1 MDVKKRAVAIES
13 CEDVL
18 REDYRYN
25 VENEIWPSI
34 NERIMRL
41 LTRTHEL
48 SDAYLELYVALADYP
63 NALTSFFD
71 VLNSTVCSWNPRRIK
86 EAREA
91 REYLTDLNIRIEDVS
106 KLLAGLISRR
116 TEV

>member
-1 MDVKKRAVAIES
+1 MTVTNRAVAIES
-13 CEDVL
+13 CENVL

-25 VENEIWPSI
+25 VENQIWPSI
-34 NERIMRL
+34 NERILRL

-48 SDAYLELYVALADYP
+48 SDAYVELYGTLADQP

-71 VLNSTVCSWNPRRIK
+71 VLNTTVYSWNPKRVK

-91 REYLTDLNIRIEDVS
+91 RDELTDLNVRI
-106 KLLAGLISRR
+106 A
-116 TEV
+116 EV